1 MPPAKRRNSSM
12 SEDIQGSDVF
22 EQRWLPRAYLKQYYA
37 TNHLPQDEVAI
48 FRYVI
53 DLLHASNRIFA
64 RAIDV
69 GCGPTIHHSIP
80 LAPYVQEL
88 HLADY
93 LQSNLDEVQ
102 KWLCNE
108 EAAHDWD
115 MYLRTVLEMEGHED
129 VHSKLIERRKQLIR
143 SVVKS
148 VRKADLRKHDP
159 LGYNQTYD
167 LVLSFYCADSAT
179 SSRREWRMLM
189 NHLFNLVAPGG
200 TLIISALR
208 QTHHYSIDGEH
219 FPSANV
225 HEDDI
230 FSVLMAAQFEPATI
244 DVQVVHVPEWG
255 DEGFSGITI
264 AKAQRS

>member
-1 MPPAKRRNSSM
+1 M
-12 SEDIQGSDVF
+12 SEDVWGRDIF

-48 FRYVI
+48 FRYLI
-53 DLLHASNRIFA
+53 DFLHASNQIFA

-69 GCGPTIHHSIP
+69 GCGPTVHHSIP

-102 KWLCNE
+102 KWLCNDE
-108 EAAHDWD
+108 DAHDWD
-115 MYLRTVLEMEGHED
+115 MYLRNVLEMEGHKD
-129 VHSKLIERRKQLIR
+129 VDSELIEQRKQLVR

-148 VRKADLRKHDP
+148 LRKVDLRKDEP
-159 LGYNQTYD
+159 LEDNQMYD
-167 LVLSFYCADSAT
+167 LVLSFYCADSVT
-179 SSRREWRMLM
+179 SSKTEWRMLM

-200 TLIISALR
+200 TLIISALW
-208 QTHHYSIDGEH
+208 QTHHYSINDEH

-225 HEDDI
+225 HEEDI
-230 FSVLMAAQFEPATI
+230 FSVLMVAQFEPSTI
-244 DVQVVHVPEWG
+244 DVQVVHVPEWVG
-255 DEGFSGITI
+255 EGFSGITI
-264 AKAQRS
+264 AKAQHS